1 MMDKSIIHNLSDVFF
16 WLSYIPN
23 KLTKYPNKNLCENN
37 ENVFFCEKTI
47 VFLKNKKSP
56 VAQFNFL
63 FLVKK

>member
-37 ENVFFCEKTI
+37 ENVFF
-47 VFLKNKKSP
+47 
-56 VAQFNFL
+56 
-63 FLVKK
+63 VKKNNCFF